1 MSTQI
6 ILSHLNFSYTSALNI
21 LNDITL
27 TFSRGWTTLVGANG
41 SGKTT
46 LLRILAKELRLDKTS
61 LQRIPDDM
69 TIRSCA
75 QSVEEM
81 DQNIIQF
88 SESWDGESQRLQG
101 HLQLNPDQL
110 DRWDTLSPGERKR
123 WQIGAALAESPDLLL
138 LDEPTNHLDTK
149 ARDLLYNVL
158 KKYDGIGILVSHDRD
173 FLDRLSKST
182 VKIDS
187 NGSARQFSG
196 NYSETQKLVSEEENI
211 TVEKRDQLH
220 SERKKLKRRIDADSR
235 SQKTAQSNISPKH
248 RMKSIRDHDARSM
261 AQKGRVM
268 KAEGRLGRSVQLT
281 IRKLERTENDLADN
295 IVNKHLG
302 RSLFVVEDKSPKS
315 DLIQLKKEEI
325 FAGPKVV
332 LKDVDLLLKREDRI
346 RLHGENGCGKTTL
359 IHEILKSS
367 TLPKDKILYLP
378 QEISSQESLNLLDEA
393 NSLPGDVKGRL
404 MQIVAALGVAPS
416 RLMSSEQPSPGE
428 TRKLKLAL
436 GLSRQAW
443 LLILD
448 EPTNHLDLPSIER
461 IEEAL
466 INYNG
471 AILLVSHDN
480 RFAQALTD
488 KTWSVKEA
496 IIFQ

>member
-6 ILSHLNFSYTSALNI
+6 ILSHLNFSYTSAINI

-46 LLRILAKELRLDKTS
+46 LLRILAGELHLETKSIR
-61 LQRIPDDM
+61 RVPDDM
-69 TIRSCA
+69 TVQYCA

-88 SESWDGESQRLQG
+88 SESWDGESRRLQG

-110 DRWDTLSPGERKR
+110 ERWDTLSPGERKR

-138 LDEPTNHLDTK
+138 LDEPTNHLDTQAK
-149 ARDLLYNVL
+149 DLLFKVL
-158 KKYDGIGILVSHDRD
+158 KEFDRIGILVSHDRD
-173 FLDRLSKST
+173 FLDRLSRST

-187 NGSARQFSG
+187 NGSARQFNG
-196 NYSETQKLVSEEENI
+196 NYSSTQKQLFEEENI

-220 SERKKLKRRIDADSR
+220 SERKKLKRRIDVDSR
-235 SQKTAQSNISPKH
+235 SQKIAQSNISPKH
-248 RMKSIRDHDARSM
+248 RMKSVRDHDARSM

-268 KAEGRLGRSVQLT
+268 KAEDRLGRSVQLA
-281 IRKLERTENDLADN
+281 IKKLERTENDLGN
-295 IVNKHLG
+295 TIVNKHLG
-302 RSLFVVEDKSPKS
+302 RSLFVIEDKSPKN
-315 DLIQLKKEEI
+315 DLIHLKKEAI

-378 QEISSQESLNLLDEA
+378 QEISTQDSINLLEEA
-393 NSLPGDVKGRL
+393 NSLPGDIKGRL
-404 MQIVAALGVAPS
+404 MQIVAALGVSPD
-416 RLMSSEQPSPGE
+416 RLMSSELPSPGE

-443 LLILD
+443 FLILD

-480 RFAQALTD
+480 RFAQTITD
-488 KTWSVKEA
+488 QLWTVNESMLFV
-496 IIFQ
+496 